1 MENELIE
8 QSMDIILYAGDA
20 RTYCE
25 KALNNIADFEF
36 EEARTQLDICE
47 TYIVK
52 AHTLQT
58 KIVQREAAGE
68 TFNYLMLFS
77 HAQDTLMTIASEIR
91 ITKKLL
97 KMYESLNYRLQKI
110 ERGE

>member
-1 MENELIE
+1 MKSELIE
-8 QSMDIILYAGDA
+8 QSMSIILYAGDA

-25 KALNNIADFEF
+25 KALNEIADFEF
-36 EEARTQLDICE
+36 DKAREQLEICE
-47 TYIVK
+47 TYIIQ

-68 TFNYLMLFS
+68 MFDYLMLFA

-91 ITKKLL
+91 MTKKLL
-97 KMYESLNYRLQKI
+97 KMYERLDKRLQRI
-110 ERGE
+110 EP